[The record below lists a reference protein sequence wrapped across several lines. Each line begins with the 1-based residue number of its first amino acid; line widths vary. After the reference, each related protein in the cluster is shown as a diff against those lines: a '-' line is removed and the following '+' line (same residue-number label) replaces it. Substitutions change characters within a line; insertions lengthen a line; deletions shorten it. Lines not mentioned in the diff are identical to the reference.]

1 MIRGDGPMEFMQIII
16 DFVTL
21 GAIGLFS
28 TITLA
33 VWYEFCNIFVFD
45 QGYLR
50 WLQRHSIL
58 KAIIVITLG
67 VAIWGNALCQ
77 IHQFLW
83 GAHITE
89 IQQKEVP

>member
-1 MIRGDGPMEFMQIII
+1 MVKGGDGPMEFMQIII

-33 VWYEFCNIFVFD
+33 IWYEFCEIFIFD
-45 QGYLR
+45 QGYLT
-50 WLQRHSIL
+50 WFKRHNVI
-58 KAIIVITLG
+58 KAILVLTVG
-67 VAIWGNALCQ
+67 VLVWGSALVG

-83 GAHITE
+83 NEHAIVE
-89 IQQKEVP
+89 IR